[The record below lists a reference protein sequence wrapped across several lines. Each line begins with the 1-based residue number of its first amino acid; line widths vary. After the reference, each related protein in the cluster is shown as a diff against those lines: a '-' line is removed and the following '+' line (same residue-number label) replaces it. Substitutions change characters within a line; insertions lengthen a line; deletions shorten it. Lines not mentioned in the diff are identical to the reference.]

1 MSANM
6 KPLETAKN
14 RRQASNCVDNI
25 QHQSYSLLP
34 PTSQEPGVSSY
45 DLRHEYLELFLL
57 LLWHRI

>member
-25 QHQSYSLLP
+25 QSTVIFSIASH
-34 PTSQEPGVSSY
+34 
-45 DLRHEYLELFLL
+45 
-57 LLWHRI
+57 